1 MIARLFYKS
10 WYAFVL
16 IFPIGYICRK
26 YQQRKREEKQK
37 RQLLRE
43 FQSCMEMISANLLV
57 GYALENA
64 FLDVKKDLEVL
75 YGTESRMC
83 SELEKINR
91 KVSMN
96 QPLERVFEEFA
107 FSCGVQEI
115 EDFSEI
121 LSFAKRSGGDLIAII
136 QGTVENIGN
145 KIRIEEE
152 IQTMIAEKKIEQKVM
167 NVMPMFL
174 LFYLDVMSPG
184 YLDILYHNL
193 AGVLIMTF
201 CLLVYLVAILLSER
215 MAHIEV

>member
-1 MIARLFYKS
+1 MARLFYKS

-16 IFPIGYICRK
+16 ILPIGYICRK
-26 YQQRKREEKQK
+26 YNQKKRDERKK
-37 RQLLRE
+37 RQLLKE
-43 FQSCMEMISANLLV
+43 FQFCMEMISANLLA
-57 GYALENA
+57 GYALENSFVDA
-64 FLDVKKDLEVL
+64 KKELEVL
-75 YGTESRMC
+75 YGKESQMC

-96 QPLERVFEEFA
+96 QPVERVFEEFA
-107 FSCGVQEI
+107 LQCGVKEI

-136 QGTVENIGN
+136 QGTVENIGS

-152 IQTMIAEKKIEQKVM
+152 IQSMIAEKKMEQKVM

-174 LFYLDVMSPG
+174 LFYLDLMSPG
-184 YLDILYHNL
+184 YLDVLYGNL

-201 CLLVYLVAILLSER
+201 CLLVYLAAILLSER
-215 MAHIEV
+215 IAHIEV